1 MNTTKA
7 MLIIGL
13 LMLVLAVI
21 VARELRP
28 ADTVSVGSSVSGA
41 VSKTPEPPV
50 DPVPAEPAMPPTA
63 TPGNGTLVPLDSGTV
78 KPEPAKEPAQASSP
92 APSTPVQP
100 LAEGQTAQQVQ
111 APKKEE
117 NAPQRLPM
125 PQSPEAKAPEKQTVT
140 TVAPKTIEARH
151 KAVSRTRLD
160 VSDNALSFRLTGVAP
175 IKGKAFALNTPDR
188 IVVDLQGLW
197 SIALAKTPD
206 NKFLQAVRSGQNKE
220 NTRLV
225 FDLKR
230 AAKTFKLVQIDAKTL
245 ELQAK

>member
-50 DPVPAEPAMPPTA
+50 DPVPAEPVTPPAA
-63 TPGNGTLVPLDSGTV
+63 TPANGTLVPLDSGTV
-78 KPEPAKEPAQASSP
+78 KPEPAKEPAQASP
-92 APSTPVQP
+92 ATSAPVQP

-117 NAPQRLPM
+117 SAPQRLPM
-125 PQSPEAKAPEKQTVT
+125 PQSPEVKAPEKQTVT

-160 VSDNALSFRLTGVAP
+160 VSDTALSSRLTGVAP